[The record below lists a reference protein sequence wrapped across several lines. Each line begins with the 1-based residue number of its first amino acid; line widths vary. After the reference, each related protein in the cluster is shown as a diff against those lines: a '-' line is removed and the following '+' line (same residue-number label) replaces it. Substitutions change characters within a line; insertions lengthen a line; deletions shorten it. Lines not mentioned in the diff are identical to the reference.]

1 MSLIHIL
8 GFKQFYIKSWSLFSE
23 LMDFK
28 TRRVAAFRKN
38 LVDLAELELKH
49 AKVCSH

>member
-1 MSLIHIL
+1 
-8 GFKQFYIKSWSLFSE
+8 
-23 LMDFK
+23 MDFK

-49 AKVCSH
+49 AKVCSYYANSEFYFILSI